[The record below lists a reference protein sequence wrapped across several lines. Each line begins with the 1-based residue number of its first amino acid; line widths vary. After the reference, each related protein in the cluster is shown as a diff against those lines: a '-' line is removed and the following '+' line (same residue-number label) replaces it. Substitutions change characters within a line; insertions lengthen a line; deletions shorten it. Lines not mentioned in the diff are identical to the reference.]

1 MLRCCFTIHYSLF
14 TISLFHYSPKKVL
27 ITKYEVPEV
36 LCFWWRASVRRWRCG
51 GGHRTQ
57 PLAPSQGEGES
68 LLVKGW
74 LLNCRCM
81 TIKFATHF
89 VNPKGIPL
97 SFGEGPGVR
106 PRDKSNNQILRTPT
120 HHQMQRPTGT
130 SYFVICT
137 FSGEW

>member
-1 MLRCCFTIHYSLF
+1 MTNGELNWPIAFAL
-14 TISLFHYSPKKVL
+14 KKEL

-97 SFGEGPGVR
+97 SSGEGLGVR
-106 PRDKSNNQILRTPT
+106 LSIKSHEIRFAIPVTPKKPRTSHFAHRTSPFA
-120 HHQMQRPTGT
+120 PI
-130 SYFVICT
+130 FV
-137 FSGEW
+137 S